1 VKQLSDWIARNDW
14 TTILPAYARC
24 VRITRDQKTVY
35 QVDPTAF
42 VETSEKELFSAV
54 DAIEKLPRKQSSVD
68 DLLNAFLPMIPAVN
82 RFFDEVLVMAE
93 DEHVR
98 NNRLGLLQRIANLTK
113 GVVDL
118 SYLEGF

>member
-1 VKQLSDWIARNDW
+1 M
-14 TTILPAYARC
+14 
-24 VRITRDQKTVY
+24 
-35 QVDPTAF
+35 
-42 VETSEKELFSAV
+42 
-54 DAIEKLPRKQSSVD
+54 D

-93 DEHVR
+93 DEQVR
-98 NNRLGLLQRIANLTK
+98 SNRLGLLQRIANLTK